1 MPIVERL
8 PERLSK
14 ALGLVNMRFAP
25 YYIVFSRK
33 ITFVEDERVPTMG
46 VDKYMRLYYN
56 PKFVESFRSTH
67 ELAAIVLHEFE
78 HLRRA
83 HFRRVVEMLVT
94 DQTSHYQA
102 KLLNI
107 SQDIEINSSE
117 LFGGPLGWPKLP
129 SLSIKAEQF
138 GMEERH
144 LFEWYYQRLLE
155 KHCTCGGGGGS
166 SSESVGNEDHQKDV
180 GEWGEDG
187 KDDVSSCEHGS
198 GPGGDASGDSPSSRA
213 GGGGDGDV
221 DGTPAQCPVHGQQG
235 TCSGGSGAGGAR
247 PWELGE
253 PDPTDPMDGGLS
265 EAEVQN
271 ALKDLAREIK
281 DHFKNKGA
289 GAGELLRWADELLSP
304 QVDYK
309 RLLRGFLMRDGK
321 IARGLNEL
329 TFQRLPRRSRRD
341 IILPARVRRRAR
353 IAVVADTSGSMSD
366 RDIKRVF
373 SEIAGI
379 SLGTNIEAIDVFG
392 CDYEADDKPFVV
404 RNKRD
409 VYRMKLRGGGGTY
422 MGAGLKAVR
431 EYAVRHHVEYA
442 CTIVATDML
451 TDWPKNRPRYP
462 GGFIIIG
469 ITHGGHKIK
478 PPKWADKYVTVDPSG
493 M

>member
-1 MPIVERL
+1 MPIVEKL
-8 PERLSK
+8 PERLGK

-33 ITFVEDERVPTMG
+33 ITFVEEERVPTMG

-56 PKFVESFRSTH
+56 PKFVESLASTH
-67 ELAAIVLHEFE
+67 ELAAVVLHEFE
-78 HLRRA
+78 HLRRS
-83 HFRRVVEMLVT
+83 HFRRSVDLLGTEEPN
-94 DQTSHYQA
+94 DYQER
-102 KLLNI
+102 LLNI
-107 SQDIEINSSE
+107 AQDLEINSSE
-117 LFGGPLGWPKLP
+117 LFGGPLGWPRLP
-129 SLSIKAEQF
+129 GLAVTASRF
-138 GMEERH
+138 GMEEGH

-155 KHCTCGGGGGS
+155 NHCTCGGHGKSSDEDGEQGDQQQAGADGKGDGQKRVSSSSSSSGS
-166 SSESVGNEDHQKDV
+166 S
-180 GEWGEDG
+180 GE
-187 KDDVSSCEHGS
+187 K
-198 GPGGDASGDSPSSRA
+198 GGDEASSGA
-213 GGGGDGDV
+213 GGDGDG
-221 DGTPAQCPVHGQQG
+221 DGSGSQSTCPVHSQQG
-235 TCSGGSGAGGAR
+235 TCSGGSGAGGVR

-271 ALKDLAREIK
+271 ALKDLAKEIQE
-281 DHFKNKGA
+281 HFKNKGS
-289 GAGELLRWADELLSP
+289 GAGDLLRWANELLSP

-321 IARGLNEL
+321 ITRGLNEM

-353 IAVVADTSGSMSD
+353 IAVIADTSGSMSN
-366 RDIKRVF
+366 RDIKRFF

-392 CDYEADDKPFVV
+392 CDYEADEKPFIV

-431 EYAVRHHVEYA
+431 DYAARHHINYA

-451 TDWPKNRPRYP
+451 TDWPKHRPEYP

-469 ITHGGHKIK
+469 ITQEAHRHK
-478 PPKWADKYVTVDPSG
+478 PPQWADKYITVDPSG
-493 M
+493 L